1 MAVDSKLL
9 SDAAS
14 RNALFKIHVALGKI
28 VNALGEQQDRRT
40 SRATSVSTSMLG
52 EERTIVDR
60 TVVDRSVA
68 EETMVEDSTVVR
80 GEPSIKEEEASDG
93 TVVPAEEGGES
104 LVEDLLSD
112 EEA

>member
-1 MAVDSKLL
+1 MDSKLL

-28 VNALGEQQDRRT
+28 VNALGEQQDRRA
-40 SRATSVSTSMLG
+40 SRATSASTSVLG

-60 TVVDRSVA
+60 TVVDRSVV
-68 EETMVEDSTVVR
+68 EEGTVVEDSTVVR
-80 GEPSIKEEEASDG
+80 GEPSIKEEEGSDG
-93 TVVPAEEGGES
+93 TVVPAEEGGDS